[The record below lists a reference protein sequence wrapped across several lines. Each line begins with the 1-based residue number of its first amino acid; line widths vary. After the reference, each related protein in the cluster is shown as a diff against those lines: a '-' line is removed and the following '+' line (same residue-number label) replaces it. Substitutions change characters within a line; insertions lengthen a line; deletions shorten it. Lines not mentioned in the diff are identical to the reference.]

1 MDRDEDYTAYVTARW
16 PALVRS
22 AALLGCSRHDA
33 EDLVQTALVR
43 CYRSWERVRRADD
56 RDAYVYRVLV
66 NCHASSRRRRWWGE
80 RPTDRQLEHAMDD
93 PAESTLERRT
103 MVAALHRLAAD
114 QRMVLVL
121 RFYVD
126 LSEWQVAQVL
136 GLPVGTVKSRTSRAL
151 QRLALELDDT
161 PRSPS

>member
-1 MDRDEDYTAYVTARW
+1 MERDEDYTAYVTARW

-22 AALLGCSRHDA
+22 AVLLGCSRHDA
-33 EDLVQTALVR
+33 EDLVQTALAR

-80 RPTDRQLEHAMDD
+80 RPTDRPPEHSSDD
-93 PAESTLERRT
+93 PAESSVERRT
-103 MVAALHRLAAD
+103 MLDALQRLGVD
-114 QRMVLVL
+114 QRTVLVL
-121 RFYVD
+121 RFYAD

-136 GLPVGTVKSRTSRAL
+136 GLPVGTVKSRSSRAL